1 MVYLW
6 SNKMGNPTENNPINP
21 DLDLIR
27 GSTVDILVGHIR
39 NLIETEG
46 LRVGD
51 SLPSERDLCL
61 RFGAARNTVREAI
74 RVLKAYGI
82 IEVRPKVGAV
92 VVDRRMDAVVDLFAF
107 NLNLSEDAFRDVQ
120 GFRALVEV
128 GAADELLARARDPD
142 IFALRAINE
151 AMRTAPTPLQSAALD
166 YDFHQRLVSITG
178 NRTLVHVYKILRP
191 RLIEVMSSGESKTT
205 VEGIEAAFV
214 EHISIAHA
222 LERKNRIAYQYHMTR
237 HLESGLYFI

>member
-1 MVYLW
+1 MET
-6 SNKMGNPTENNPINP
+6 PTGTSAANP
-21 DLDLIR
+21 DLDVIR
-27 GSTVDILVGHIR
+27 GSSVDILVGQIR
-39 NLIETEG
+39 GLIETEG

-51 SLPSERDLCL
+51 SLPSERELCL

-92 VVDRRMDAVVDLFAF
+92 VVDKRMDAVVDLFAF
-107 NLNLSEDAFRDVQ
+107 NLNLTEDTFRDVQ
-120 GFRALVEV
+120 GFRTLVEV

-151 AMRTAPTPLQSAALD
+151 TMRAASTPLQSAALD
-166 YDFHQRLVSITG
+166 YEFHQRLVSITG
-178 NRTLVHVYKILRP
+178 NVTLVYIYKILRP
-191 RLIEVMSSGESKTT
+191 RLIDIMSTGKSTS
-205 VEGIEAAFV
+205 EGVEAAFV
-214 EHISIAHA
+214 EHVSIAHA

-237 HLESGLYFI
+237 HLESGLYYI